1 MAKSLLRTNDDI
13 AEIYARH
20 VQTVYRVCF
29 TYMKNAADTEDAV
42 SETFIKLLKAAPL
55 FDGEEHE
62 KAWLIRT
69 AANVCKDNLKHWWRK
84 REDLAE
90 YAEKLETHDFF
101 FKDDVTDAIFK
112 LPEKYKSVVYLYYFE
127 GYTGAEIAEM
137 LRKPHSTIRNYLREA
152 RNILRERLGEIHE
165 E

>member
-1 MAKSLLRTNDDI
+1 MAKSSLRTNDEA

-42 SETFIKLLKAAPL
+42 SEAFIKMLKASPS
-55 FDGEEHE
+55 FETHEHE

-69 AANVCKDNLKHWWRK
+69 ATNVCKDFLKHWWRK
-84 REDLAE
+84 REDLAD
-90 YAEKLETHDFF
+90 YAEKLETCDYFYP
-101 FKDDVTDAIFK
+101 DDVTDAIFK
-112 LPEKYKSVVYLYYFE
+112 LPDKYKTVVYLYYFE
-127 GYTGAEIAEM
+127 GYSGEEIAQM
-137 LRKPHSTIRNYLREA
+137 LKKPHSTIRNHLREA
-152 RNILRERLGEIHE
+152 RNILRERLGEFHE